1 MVPTTLCSLNF
12 LNISPLKNIG
22 DQFLNTGNDFAARA
36 VCPCIW
42 ITSPEETTYILKTV
56 LRLSGVAYQLDNE
69 KEARAILS
77 GEAAAMEKKSSNV
90 DFTEMARRTKVV
102 QEMDVF
108 TGEISKK

>member
-1 MVPTTLCSLNF
+1 
-12 LNISPLKNIG
+12 
-22 DQFLNTGNDFAARA
+22 
-36 VCPCIW
+36 
-42 ITSPEETTYILKTV
+42 
-56 LRLSGVAYQLDNE
+56 VAYQLDNE